1 MKRMSVTVT
10 DGVADTVQQLGT
22 ESVLRKALELWYA
35 QRGEMPD
42 LSSEGARLRA
52 MLDVADATL
61 RDICL
66 EIGYEHMATWHN
78 GQATDERA
86 AHRARRARSVEE
98 WTAEESAGAGER
110 R

>member
-10 DGVADTVQQLGT
+10 DGVADTVQELGT
-22 ESVLRKALELWYA
+22 ESVLRKALEIWYA
-35 QRGEMPD
+35 QRGQTPD

-78 GQATDERA
+78 GEAAAERA
-86 AHRARRARSVEE
+86 THRARRARSVEE
-98 WTAEESAGAGER
+98 WTAEESAQAGGR